1 VQNKAAV
8 HSFLKEN
15 ISSVYHLCGTCRMG
29 GDDLAV
35 VDEEL
40 RVRGLEGLRVVDA
53 SIMPSVPSANTN
65 ASVLMIGEKA
75 ADMILEK
82 TPLPPQ
88 NLPFYAADVLATR
101 ST

>member
-1 VQNKAAV
+1 VQGKTAI

-29 GDDLAV
+29 GDGLAV
-35 VDEEL
+35 VDDEL

-82 TPLPPQ
+82 PPLPPE
-88 NLPFYAADVLATR
+88 NLPFYAAEMLAAR
-101 ST
+101 PR